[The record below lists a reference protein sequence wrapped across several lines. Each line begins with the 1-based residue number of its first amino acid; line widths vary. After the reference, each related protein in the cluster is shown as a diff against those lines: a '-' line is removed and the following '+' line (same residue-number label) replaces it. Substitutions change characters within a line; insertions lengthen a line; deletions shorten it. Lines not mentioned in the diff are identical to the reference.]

1 MSKVYLDVTIR
12 VILDTDLTSADDI
25 VENLD
30 ISVIPNTENVE
41 VYDTEVENF
50 NITDAK

>member
-1 MSKVYLDVTIR
+1 MSEIYMDITIR

-25 VENLD
+25 VDNLD

-50 NITDAK
+50 WKLP